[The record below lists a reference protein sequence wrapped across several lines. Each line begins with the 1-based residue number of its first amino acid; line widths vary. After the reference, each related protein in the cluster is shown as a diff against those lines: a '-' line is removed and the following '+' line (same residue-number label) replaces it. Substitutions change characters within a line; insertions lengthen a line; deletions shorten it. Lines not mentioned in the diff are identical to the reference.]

1 MIMLKIQNL
10 HAGIEE
16 KKILK
21 GINLE
26 VKPGEVHAI
35 MGPNGSGKST
45 LASVLAGREN
55 FEVTEGSVEFYGK
68 DLLELAPE
76 ERAGE
81 GLFLAFQYPVE
92 IPGLTTT
99 NFIKTAVN
107 EVRKYR
113 GQDALDAV
121 GFLKLMKEKMG
132 LMNIDQSLL
141 SRPLNEGFSGGEK
154 KRNEIFQM
162 AMLEPRLAILDET
175 DSGLDID
182 AIRIVSNGVNKIRGK
197 DNAVLVITHYQRLL
211 DYIVPDFVHVLYKGR
226 IVKSGTKEL
235 ALELEERG
243 YDFIKNEVN
252 IGEEA

>member
-1 MIMLKIQNL
+1 MLTIRNL

-16 KKILK
+16 KKILN

-26 VKPGEVHAI
+26 IKPGEVHAI

-55 FEVTEGSVEFYGK
+55 YEVTEGSVEFLGK
-68 DLLELAPE
+68 DLLELSPE
-76 ERAGE
+76 ARAGE
-81 GLFLAFQYPVE
+81 GLFLAFQYPIE

-107 EVRKYR
+107 EIRKYR
-113 GQDALDAV
+113 GENPLDAV
-121 GFLKLMKEKMG
+121 AFLRLMKEKMA

-141 SRPLNEGFSGGEK
+141 SRSLNEGFSGGEK

-162 AMLEPRLAILDET
+162 AMLQPKLAILDET

-182 AIRIVSNGVNKIRGK
+182 AIRIVANGVNKLKNK
-197 DNAVLVITHYQRLL
+197 DNAVLVVTHYQRLL
-211 DYIVPDFVHVLYKGR
+211 DYIIPDFVHVLYNGR
-226 IVKSGTKEL
+226 IVKTGTKEL
-235 ALELEERG
+235 ALELEEKG
-243 YDFIKNEVN
+243 YDFIKNEVA
-252 IGEEA
+252 EEVDR